1 MSNLVRNV
9 IIDLDFRSA
18 YRNFVFTRDNDSKH
32 TIEKLLRKLFIPLTE
47 QIGEIQE
54 FTNLKIFP
62 GIITINENKN

>member
-1 MSNLVRNV
+1 MSNLARNV

>member
-47 QIGEIQE
+47 QIGEIQ
-54 FTNLKIFP
+54 
-62 GIITINENKN
+62 